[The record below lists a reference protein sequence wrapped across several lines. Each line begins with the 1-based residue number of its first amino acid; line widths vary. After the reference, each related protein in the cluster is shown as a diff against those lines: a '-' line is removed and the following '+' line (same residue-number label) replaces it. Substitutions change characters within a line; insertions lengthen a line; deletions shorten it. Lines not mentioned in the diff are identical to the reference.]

1 MSGAGIFIEASEE
14 VYINGIFTRYS
25 DEERGKVIYAQRL
38 STFNELLAIEFKT
51 TLPLTFLGHQG
62 LGHKTFKNK
71 VDQSI
76 KNLGPRYCQKVN
88 VKTGTALYFDCVAK
102 TPYYYEI
109 MNKKLIFGSQ
119 KTAIECGLIQPE
131 SDILKHH
138 SNQSGMISRLLW
150 LEWIE
155 M

>member
-76 KNLGPRYCQKVN
+76 KILVQGIARKLTLRLVLHYILI
-88 VKTGTALYFDCVAK
+88 ALLN
-102 TPYYYEI
+102 T
-109 MNKKLIFGSQ
+109 
-119 KTAIECGLIQPE
+119 
-131 SDILKHH
+131 
-138 SNQSGMISRLLW
+138 LL
-150 LEWIE
+150 L
-155 M
+155 